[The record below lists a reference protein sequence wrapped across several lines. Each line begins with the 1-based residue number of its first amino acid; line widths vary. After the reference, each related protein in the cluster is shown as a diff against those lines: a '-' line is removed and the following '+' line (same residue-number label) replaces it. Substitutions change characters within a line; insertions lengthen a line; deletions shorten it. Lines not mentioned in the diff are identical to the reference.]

1 MVEVDIERLQ
11 SVGLIIIRPKNP
23 QSDRKSDRLTMF
35 RPKTDQYNGM
45 SDTDIQYK
53 PKEKEI
59 CY

>member
-1 MVEVDIERLQ
+1 MDIERLQ
-11 SVGLIIIRPKNP
+11 SVGLIIIRPKKP